1 MLTFVTKI
9 VFMPDPPKL
18 SDLKALVN
26 HLNQRDGNIK
36 ARRTLIDAIID
47 EDFAD
52 LGAVYQKLAR

>member
-1 MLTFVTKI
+1 
-9 VFMPDPPKL
+9 MPDPPKL